1 MSQGGRFDVADRLFD
16 SIPATWESCLTNM
29 ADVKVPRLPRPPLAP
44 SHSNVMT
51 DSSAS
56 PARLAFAAD

>member
-29 ADVKVPRLPRPPLAP
+29 ADVKVPPPPAPRTLF
-44 SHSNVMT
+44 T
-51 DSSAS
+51 LGFD
-56 PARLAFAAD
+56 D